1 MAVGRSLDLQP
12 LERLNPLNF
21 HKISVWRHRTQHG
34 FHSIVA
40 PSWLLAM
47 RAAAA
52 SAVGGPRRRRERRSA
67 TAARARVRKGKGRM
81 GGEEEERKGEE
92 RAAAVA
98 VAVSPSASRHRR
110 LAAAMPAPHRC
121 ARSRRRPDAAPGR
134 RMRRYS
140 VAVDTAHGSCLQKQ
154 KASTEDTAAG
164 LEPATS
170 TLNNLSA

>member
-21 HKISVWRHRTQHG
+21 HKISVWRNRTQHG

-81 GGEEEERKGEE
+81 GGEEEERKGQLPLP
-92 RAAAVA
+92 
-98 VAVSPSASRHRR
+98 SPCRHRR
-110 LAAAMPAPHRC
+110 RGIGVERHRDVLRTCEEEDCPPPA
-121 ARSRRRPDAAPGR
+121 S
-134 RMRRYS
+134 
-140 VAVDTAHGSCLQKQ
+140 
-154 KASTEDTAAG
+154 
-164 LEPATS
+164 
-170 TLNNLSA
+170 